1 MTDAL
6 GTRAVFAVLLPAT
19 NSMLE
24 ADLASL
30 RPAGVT
36 FQTFRFPFPAL
47 PAEVETLAELI
58 GPSLELCRVCE
69 PDRLLLGYSPEYMD
83 QPAAVTARLAQL
95 LAERSGVP
103 VTMAFEAVPEA
114 LRCLGAERLGVVT
127 PFPEAADDR
136 VRAWFTSQGFR
147 IERLVGLAS
156 AQKGKV
162 YTARIS
168 ASEIRAA
175 FQAVDGPGIEALV
188 QVGTNLLCSPLVE
201 QLEAELGKPVIAVN
215 TATAWAAL
223 RQHGISDRLSGWGRL
238 LSRH

>member
-6 GTRAVFAVLLPAT
+6 GSRAVFAVLLPAT
-19 NSMLE
+19 NSMVE
-24 ADLASL
+24 PDLASL
-30 RPAGVT
+30 RPPGVT

-47 PAEVETLAELI
+47 PAKVETLAELMA
-58 GPSLELCRVCE
+58 PSLDLCRVCE
-69 PDRLLLGYSPEYMD
+69 PDRVLLGYSPESMD
-83 QPAAVTARLAQL
+83 QPAAVTARLRQL
-95 LAERSGVP
+95 LAERTGVP
-103 VTMAFEAVPEA
+103 VTMAFEAVHEA

-136 VRAWFTSQGFR
+136 VRAWFRSQGFR

-156 AQKGKV
+156 AQRGKV

-175 FQAVDGPGIEALV
+175 FQAVDGPDIEALV
-188 QVGTNLLCSPLVE
+188 QVGTNLICSPLVE
-201 QLEAELGKPVIAVN
+201 QLEAELGKPVIALN

-223 RQHGISDRLSGWGRL
+223 RQHGITDRLAGWGRL